1 MSGRPQRVG
10 KCVTTQHFPSADAPL
25 ARVASQPRRR
35 CAVAPPGRVEHQPSA
50 CGTVAAVAKRFQV
63 CGPRSILCLWC
74 KGGGSASGTEGAL
87 VNASLEGSPGKLWAP
102 KQNYMPYTAGAKKGP
117 CYGAAETAGCSGT
130 FERPTTAKRRPS

>member
-1 MSGRPQRVG
+1 MSGRPQRVC
-10 KCVTTQHFPSADAPL
+10 KCVTTQHFPYAGLPL
-25 ARVASQPRRR
+25 ARGASHPFWCDTTRS
-35 CAVAPPGRVEHQPSA
+35 CWAPGVLVLLSASGCEAFPGVWSKEHLVPLVQ
-50 CGTVAAVAKRFQV
+50 
-63 CGPRSILCLWC
+63 
-74 KGGGSASGTEGAL
+74 GGGSASGTEGAL